1 MMTPPPTPAPQAT
14 ILVDAEI
21 VGGDTVAQLVHFDI
35 PAPSDSLVRQGDAY
49 LLNMCLTPRPLN
61 SRACYVRRGGPHRF
75 ERLGDLFLV
84 PPGEELHFRGE
95 SGRQAS
101 ILCTIPRDAVEG
113 IVGQPLTWD
122 DARLGVTLDI
132 ASARIRALLLRLS
145 EELRHPGLAA
155 ERMVEFMGGQ
165 IAIEL
170 GRFSQEVAERPVTG
184 GLAGWRL
191 RLIDERLGEDG
202 PPPSLEELAERCA
215 LSVRQ
220 LTRGYRASRGCSIGD
235 HIEQRRMETAKR
247 MLVAGDS
254 VKTVAFALGFA
265 SPSSFTFAFRRVV
278 GTSPSQ
284 FRQRQLH
291 GLAAA

>member
-1 MMTPPPTPAPQAT
+1 MMQALSNPAPLPT
-14 ILVDAEI
+14 ILVDTELT
-21 VGGDTVAQLVHFDI
+21 GGDTVAQIVHFDI
-35 PAPSDSLVRQGDAY
+35 PMPSDNLVQQGDSY

-61 SRACYVRRGGPHRF
+61 ARACYVRRWGPHRF
-75 ERLGDLFLV
+75 ERLGDVFLV
-84 PPGEELHFRGE
+84 PPGEELQFRGD

-101 ILCTIPRDAVEG
+101 VLCSIARETVDG
-113 IVGQPLTWD
+113 IVGQALAWD
-122 DARLGVTLDI
+122 DARLAATLDI

-155 ERMVEFMGGQ
+155 ERLVEFMGGQ

-191 RLIDERLGEDG
+191 RLIDERLGEEG
-202 PPPSLEELAERCA
+202 PPPALEELAERCA

-247 MLVAGDS
+247 MLVSGDS
-254 VKTVAFALGFA
+254 VKTVAFALGFG

-278 GTSPSQ
+278 GTSPSL

-291 GLAAA
+291 GIAAG

>member
-1 MMTPPPTPAPQAT
+1 MMKLLSVPDKDST
-14 ILVDAEI
+14 ILLDAEI

-35 PAPSDSLVRQGDAY
+35 PTPSDSLVRQDDTY

-61 SRACYVRRGGPHRF
+61 ARACYVRRWGPHRF
-75 ERLGDLFLV
+75 ERLGDVFMI

-101 ILCTIPRDAVEG
+101 ILCTLPRSAVEG

-122 DARLGVTLDI
+122 DARLALTLDI

-155 ERMVEFMGGQ
+155 ERLVEFMGAQ

-191 RLIDERLGEDG
+191 RLIDERLGDDG
-202 PPPSLEELAERCA
+202 PPPTLEELAARCA

>member
-1 MMTPPPTPAPQAT
+1 MMKLLSVPDKDST
-14 ILVDAEI
+14 ILLDAEI

-35 PAPSDSLVRQGDAY
+35 PTPSDSLVRQDDTY

-61 SRACYVRRGGPHRF
+61 ARACYVRRWGPHRF
-75 ERLGDLFLV
+75 ERLGDVFMI

-101 ILCTIPRDAVEG
+101 ILCTLPRSAVEG

-122 DARLGVTLDI
+122 DARLALTLDI

-155 ERMVEFMGGQ
+155 ERLVEFMGAQ

-191 RLIDERLGEDG
+191 RLTDDRLAENPA
-202 PPPSLEELAERCA
+202 PPALSELAA
-215 LSVRQ
+215 LCNISVRQ
-220 LTRGYRASRGCSIGD
+220 LTRGFKVSRHCSIGD
-235 HIEQRRMETAKR
+235 YIEQRRMEAAKR
-247 MLVAGDS
+247 LLVAGES
-254 VKTVAFALGFA
+254 VKTIAFTLGFA
-265 SPSSFTFAFRRVV
+265 SPSSFTFAFRRAV
-278 GTSPSQ
+278 GISPSL
-284 FRQRQLH
+284 FRQRQTRV
-291 GLAAA
+291 LA